1 MVVPLQSPI
10 ITPDGAGVEFFDK
23 NDPIPTSARTSPPV
37 AIRTRTSNPA
47 STAASCPGRYSEKI
61 PLLPGETDSA
71 AQLPIFAG

>member
-23 NDPIPTSARTSPPV
+23 DDPIPTSARTSLPV

-47 STAASCPGRYSEKI
+47 STAASCPGRYSTNMRT
-61 PLLPGETDSA
+61 PSQGMAMT
-71 AQLPIFAG
+71 GRT